1 MRRLP
6 HCKQPSTG
14 LVVHIAGTFGLICA
28 VLLGLM
34 TVALKRTHR
43 EPHQVEAQFAT
54 LAARVSETK
63 ADLGQYKARLQDAA
77 KRPQQ
82 LTANRDTVVSA
93 TDCPLSQ
100 IAEFAQKRSANEIL
114 SAQEPIAALKLVT
127 LITPEARLS
136 GPVHPEAVIT
146 DAPPEP
152 VRDAGGITEPGRPG
166 INEFG
171 RVLASAG
178 LNIYRLFSQF
188 GLNPAEGGPFVPPRK
203 RDQRSGIDWD
213 KLEGIRGLIKSLP
226 LSVPLEYFRLESRFG
241 PRRDPFNRRPSFHTG
256 LDLSAPYMSPIY
268 ATAPGIVTYAGYRGG
283 YGRVVEIDH
292 GNGIFTI
299 YGHMHRY
306 MVSVGQRVAQHA
318 QIGSLGSTGR
328 SSGPHVHY
336 EILVNGEPQ
345 DPERFIALAP
355 LVSVAERFT
364 GQAGSA
370 GRVMPDSTGASFIK
384 QRLRAH

>member
-1 MRRLP
+1 M
-6 HCKQPSTG
+6 
-14 LVVHIAGTFGLICA
+14 HIAGTFGLICA
-28 VLLGLM
+28 VSLCLL
-34 TVALKRTHR
+34 TVAIEQTHR
-43 EPHQVEAQFAT
+43 ESHQVGAQFAT

-63 ADLGQYKARLQDAA
+63 PDLGQYKPRLEGAA
-77 KRPQQ
+77 KGPRQ
-82 LTANRDTVVSA
+82 LSANRDTTASA

-100 IAEFAQKRSANEIL
+100 IGEFAQKHSASEI
-114 SAQEPIAALKLVT
+114 SSPQEPIAALKPVT
-127 LITPEARLS
+127 LITPEADLS
-136 GPVHPEAVIT
+136 GSDTLHPEAVII
-146 DAPPEP
+146 DAPLEPE
-152 VRDAGGITEPGRPG
+152 RDAGGVTEPGRPG
-166 INEFG
+166 ISEFA

-178 LNIYRLFSQF
+178 LNIQRLFSQL
-188 GLNPAEGGPFVPPRK
+188 GLNRAEGGPFVPPRK
-203 RDQRSGIDWD
+203 GDQRSGIDWD

-241 PRRDPFNRRPSFHTG
+241 PRRDPFNRRHSFHTG

-268 ATAPGIVTYAGYRGG
+268 ATAPGIVAYAGYRGD

-292 GNGIFTI
+292 GNGIATV

-306 MVSVGQRVAQHA
+306 IVAVGQWVAQHA

-355 LVSVAERFT
+355 LMSVTER
-364 GQAGSA
+364 
-370 GRVMPDSTGASFIK
+370 
-384 QRLRAH
+384 

>member
-1 MRRLP
+1 MRQLP
-6 HCKQPSTG
+6 HCKQPSAG
-14 LVVHIAGTFGLICA
+14 LVIHIASTFGLVYA
-28 VLLGLM
+28 VLLGLLA
-34 TVALKRTHR
+34 VALEQTHR
-43 EPHQVEAQFAT
+43 EVPQIEALLTT

-63 ADLGQYKARLQDAA
+63 ADLGQYEARFQETS

-82 LTANRDTVVSA
+82 LTDNRDTVVSA

-100 IAEFAQKRSANEIL
+100 IGELDQKHSASEI
-114 SAQEPIAALKLVT
+114 SWPQGSVAGLKLVT
-127 LITPEARLS
+127 LITPEDDLS
-136 GPVHPEAVIT
+136 GFDTLHPEAMIPET
-146 DAPPEP
+146 APEP
-152 VRDAGGITEPGRPG
+152 ERDNGGVTEPGGPG
-166 INEFG
+166 ISEFA
-171 RVLASAG
+171 RVLAAAG
-178 LNIYRLFSQF
+178 LNIQRLFSQL
-188 GLNPAEGGPFVPPRK
+188 GPNRAAGGPFVPPRK
-203 RDQRSGIDWD
+203 GPLSGIEPD

-226 LSVPLEYFRLESRFG
+226 LSVPLTYFRLESRFG

-268 ATAPGIVTYAGYRGG
+268 ATAAGIVTYAGYRSG

-292 GNGIFTI
+292 GNAISTV

-306 MVSVGQRVAQHA
+306 MVSVGQRVSEHA

-355 LVSVAERFT
+355 LMPVTER
-364 GQAGSA
+364 
-370 GRVMPDSTGASFIK
+370 
-384 QRLRAH
+384 